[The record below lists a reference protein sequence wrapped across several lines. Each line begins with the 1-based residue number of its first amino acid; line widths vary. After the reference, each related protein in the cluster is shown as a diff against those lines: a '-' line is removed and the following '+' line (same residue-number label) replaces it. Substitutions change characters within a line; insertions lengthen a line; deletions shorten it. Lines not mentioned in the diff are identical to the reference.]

1 LAHHQKRRARIL
13 IVDDE
18 PLIAMDLEFL
28 ILEAGYEI
36 GGVTGKLEKALSIV
50 EGGMCDAAILDA
62 NLGGVS
68 AAPVAVALTARGLPF
83 LVLSGYSGDQQP
95 AALRAAPCLQKPTNL
110 AQLIEA
116 LGRLMTFGHG
126 AGLGSK
132 SN

>member
-1 LAHHQKRRARIL
+1 VAPPQKRRVRIL

-18 PLIAMDLEFL
+18 PIIAMDLESL

-50 EGGMCDAAILDA
+50 EAGKCDAAILDT

-68 AAPVAVALTARGLPF
+68 ASPIAVALTARGLPF
-83 LVLSGYSGDQQP
+83 LVMSGYSADQQP
-95 AALRAAPCLQKPTNL
+95 EAMRAAPCLQKPTNS

-116 LGRLMTFGHG
+116 LGRLMTFGNADHRP
-126 AGLGSK
+126 
-132 SN
+132 